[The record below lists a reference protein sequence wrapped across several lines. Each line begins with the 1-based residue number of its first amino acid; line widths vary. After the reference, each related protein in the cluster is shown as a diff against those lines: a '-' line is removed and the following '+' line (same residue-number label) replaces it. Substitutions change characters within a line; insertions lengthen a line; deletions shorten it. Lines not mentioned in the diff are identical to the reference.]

1 MTRVRYRLTAALV
14 APGCAIAPP
23 GAHAWWNSEFTQRS
37 TVRLLLRAGVDP
49 QRRGSTGQTPLHL
62 AAIAGQVAV
71 LSELLQAGVSI
82 EVLNRSRETALDVAA
97 AAGQQE
103 AMDLLIK
110 AGANLDLAGRRQV

>member
-1 MTRVRYRLTAALV
+1 M
-14 APGCAIAPP
+14 
-23 GAHAWWNSEFTQRS
+23 
-37 TVRLLLRAGVDP
+37 
-49 QRRGSTGQTPLHL
+49 
-62 AAIAGQVAV
+62 

-110 AGANLDLAGRRQV
+110 AGANLDLAGRR